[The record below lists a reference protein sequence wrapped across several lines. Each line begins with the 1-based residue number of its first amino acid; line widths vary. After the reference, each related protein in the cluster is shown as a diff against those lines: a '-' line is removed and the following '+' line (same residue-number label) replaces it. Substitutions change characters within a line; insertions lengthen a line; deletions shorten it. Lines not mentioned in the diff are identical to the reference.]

1 MVGLRLGNAPPYLS
15 LHRRL
20 PFSAMPPE
28 PDRWG
33 ERLPRRLGLA
43 SAVAVLVG
51 TTIGSG
57 IFRTPAVV
65 ADRVGMTELF
75 IAGWVLGG
83 VLALAGALTYAE
95 LAAIFPRTGGIY
107 VYIREAFGRAPAFLF
122 GWAELWVIRPAAL
135 GAIAIVS
142 AEYLWRLL
150 GIEGGA
156 AFAGLPVSLAQAT
169 AAVFIV
175 IVGTVNYRGIHLAA
189 MVQNVSTVLKVAAL
203 LGLVALG
210 FALSP
215 SFELTRVVTPPA
227 TTLSPL
233 TGFGLALVSI
243 LWAYDGWADLSFVA
257 GEVKDPQ
264 RNMPRALFLGTAG
277 IIVIYLS
284 VNAVYLKL
292 IPLEEMPGSPLI
304 AADAAQLILGAAG
317 VAFVSAAVM
326 VSAFGSLNG
335 SMMVGPRIFY
345 AMAEDRLFFQ
355 RLAEVHPRFATPYAS
370 IVLAAILGI
379 IYVSVREFAE
389 LADQFIIGIWPFYA
403 LGVAATFVLR
413 RKRPDLERPYK
424 AWGYPVVPVLFL
436 LAALFILGNYM
447 ISEPVLFFVDVGV
460 VLTGIPVYLW
470 WERRNARRGA
480 DVT

>member
-1 MVGLRLGNAPPYLS
+1 MRSGS
-15 LHRRL
+15 HFL
-20 PFSAMPPE
+20 PLTSHLPAGYVVPVANTTQ
-28 PDRWG
+28 DRWG

-65 ADRVGMTELF
+65 ADRVGLTELF

-107 VYIREAFGRAPAFLF
+107 VYIREAFGRGPAFLF
-122 GWAELWVIRPAAL
+122 GWAELLIIRPAAL

-142 AEYLWRLL
+142 AEDLWRLL
-150 GIEGGA
+150 RVDGAA
-156 AFAGLPVSLAQAT
+156 AFAGLPLSMAQAT

-175 IVGTVNYRGIHLAA
+175 IVGAVNYRGVHLAA
-189 MVQNVSTVLKVAAL
+189 MVQNVSTVLKVTAL
-203 LGLVALG
+203 LALVALG
-210 FALSP
+210 FLLSP
-215 SFELTRVVTPPA
+215 SFELTRAVTPPA
-227 TTLSPL
+227 ATLSPL
-233 TGFGLALVSI
+233 AGFGLALVSI

-292 IPLEEMPGSPLI
+292 IPLERMPGSPLI
-304 AADAAQLILGAAG
+304 AADAAQLVLGAAG

-355 RLAEVHPRFATPYAS
+355 RLAEVHPRFATPWAS
-370 IVLAAILGI
+370 IVLAAVLGI

-413 RKRPDLERPYK
+413 RQRPDLERPYR

-436 LAALFILGNYM
+436 LAALYILGNYM
-447 ISEPVLFFVDVGV
+447 VSEPVLFFADVGV

-470 WERRNARRGA
+470 WERRNARRGTG
-480 DVT
+480 VS